1 MTGSCFEIHKAQE
14 SDWKQLVWIYE
25 EEIAC
30 GEITGLRMRKA
41 VVDVVN
47 LMDLPIFCH
56 TLKTS

>member
-1 MTGSCFEIHKAQE
+1 MEELIAKYLPEELTERRK
-14 SDWKQLVWIYE
+14 IYE